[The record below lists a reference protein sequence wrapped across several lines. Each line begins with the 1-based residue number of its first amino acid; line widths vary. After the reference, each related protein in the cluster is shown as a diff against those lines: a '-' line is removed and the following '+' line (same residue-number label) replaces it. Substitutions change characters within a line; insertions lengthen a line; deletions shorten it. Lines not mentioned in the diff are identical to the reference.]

1 MSDLLWSLNEK
12 IGYMNKMKH
21 RKNCELLILYEQN
34 EISQELRIANI
45 NVYLAET
52 FVLLQ
57 GRAQSDLVRTTEIM
71 PLMAFPLMPDIRLG
85 CL

>member
-1 MSDLLWSLNEK
+1 MAPVFQFRFTVEPERENWF
-12 IGYMNKMKH
+12 
-21 RKNCELLILYEQN
+21 YEQN
-34 EISQELRIANI
+34 ETSQELRNANI

-57 GRAQSDLVRTTEIM
+57 GRAQSDLVRTPEIM
-71 PLMAFPLMPDIRLG
+71 PLMVFPLMPDIRLG

>member
-1 MSDLLWSLNEK
+1 MAPVFQFRFTVEPEIENWF
-12 IGYMNKMKH
+12 
-21 RKNCELLILYEQN
+21 YEQN
-34 EISQELRIANI
+34 ETSQELRNANI

-57 GRAQSDLVRTTEIM
+57 GRAQSDLVRTPEIM
-71 PLMAFPLMPDIRLG
+71 PLMVFPLMPDIRLG

>member
-1 MSDLLWSLNEK
+1 MAPVFQFRFTVEPERENWF
-12 IGYMNKMKH
+12 
-21 RKNCELLILYEQN
+21 YEQN
-34 EISQELRIANI
+34 ETSQELRNANI

-57 GRAQSDLVRTTEIM
+57 GRAQSDLVRTPEIM
-71 PLMAFPLMPDIRLG
+71 PFMVFPLMPDIRLG